1 MKARKE
7 KVIYA
12 ISQIANK
19 IRQKK
24 LFLPSSIKTSTRL
37 NKSQGMVPSR
47 TLVRRRTRRILT
59 IRLCPNKCQDSLPP
73 SQNLQLAL
81 NSRRRTLHNKAKS
94 NRCSHLISWQHVQKT
109 SSYPELMTSI
119 STNNQWYLRV
129 TKYSLLIGSKK
140 TKYKFK
146 R

>member
-1 MKARKE
+1 MKVWKE

-19 IRQKK
+19 IRPKK
-24 LFLPSSIKTSTRL
+24 LFLPSSIKTSPRL
-37 NKSQGMVPSR
+37 NKSQEMVPSR
-47 TLVRRRTRRILT
+47 THVRRRTRRILT
-59 IRLCPNKCQDSLPP
+59 MSLCPNKCQDSLPP

-81 NSRRRTLHNKAKS
+81 NSRRRTLHNRAKS
-94 NRCSHLISWQHVQKT
+94 NRCSHLTSWWQVQKT
-109 SSYPELMTSI
+109 SSYPELKTSS
-119 STNNQWYLRV
+119 STNNQWYLRA